1 MEIIVYSSLLCPFCK
16 AAKELLESLDLKY
29 KEILI
34 DNAPEVKKQ
43 MINKSNGKKTV
54 PQVFIGENH
63 IGGYDDLKEIYDNKK
78 LFLILERRNEI

>member
-1 MEIIVYSSLLCPFCK
+1 MEIIVYSSVLCPYCN
-16 AAKELLESLDLKY
+16 AARELLESLDLKY

-43 MINKSNGKKTV
+43 MINKSSGKKTV
-54 PQVFIGENH
+54 PQVFIGDNH
-63 IGGYDDLKEIYDNKK
+63 IGGYDNLKEIYDNKK

>member
-1 MEIIVYSSLLCPFCK
+1 MEIIVYSSVLCPYCK
-16 AAKELLESLDLKY
+16 SAKELLESLDLKY

-43 MINKSNGKKTV
+43 MINKSSGKKTV
-54 PQVFIGENH
+54 PQVFIGDNH
-63 IGGYDDLKEIYDNKK
+63 IGGYDNLKEIYDNKK